1 MVANGKATNRIRIQ
15 PAETK
20 MKPINIGDLVEFSVT
35 FESGAID
42 PFYKEN
48 KICFLVVADAEIN
61 HWTCKK
67 GEYAW
72 GLPQFPLNE
81 KGSELLKM
89 AKDSGYPASRTGYWL
104 LKKEECR
111 IIKR

>member
-1 MVANGKATNRIRIQ
+1 
-15 PAETK
+15 
-20 MKPINIGDLVEFSVT
+20 MKLINIGDLVEFSVT

-61 HWTCKK
+61 HWSYKK
-67 GEYAW
+67 DPREYAW

-104 LKKEECR
+104 LKKEECH